1 MATRKKNNTGLFVI
15 GGAVILGGLA
25 YLFRDKLKSVLGF
38 TKEEEDLDGNPPN
51 NQGNSLVV
59 VKDKDNNDIVV
70 PVTSEKIKRGDKGA
84 QVTQLQ
90 KLINLILKV
99 QKQNSSLIKE
109 DGNFGEGTEKSL
121 LIFSDDYKKNKY
133 TTIDKTRNIYIRN
146 LAKKGLPF
154 PEYYKTLPNKD
165 DLMKIYLANLLKK

>member
-38 TKEEEDLDGNPPN
+38 TTDDEELGGNLPKDDN
-51 NQGNSLVV
+51 ALVV

-84 QVTQLQ
+84 QVSQLQ

-99 QKQNSSLIKE
+99 QKQNSSIIEE
-109 DGNFGEGTEKSL
+109 DGDFGKNTDKAL

-133 TTIDKTRNIYIRN
+133 TTIALTRNIYIRN

-154 PEYYKTLPNKD
+154 PEYYKTLPNKE
-165 DLMKIYLANLLKK
+165 DLMKIYLANLIKK

>member
-1 MATRKKNNTGLFVI
+1 MAIRKKNNTGLFVI

-25 YLFRDKLKSVLGF
+25 YLFRDKIKTVLGF
-38 TKEEEDLDGNPPN
+38 AVNDTEDTN
-51 NQGNSLVV
+51 NTQTETDLVV
-59 VKDKDNNDIVV
+59 VKDENNNNIVV
-70 PVTSEKIKRGDKGA
+70 PVTTEKIKRGDKGS

-99 QKQNSSLIKE
+99 QKQNSSLVKE
-109 DGNFGEGTEKSL
+109 DGDFGKNTDKAL

-133 TTIDKTRNIYIRN
+133 TTIALTRNIYIRN

-165 DLMKIYLANLLKK
+165 DLLKIYLANLLKK

>member
-1 MATRKKNNTGLFVI
+1 MAIRKKNNTGLYVI
-15 GGAVILGGLA
+15 GGAVILGGLG
-25 YLFRDKLKSVLGF
+25 YLFRENIKKVLGF
-38 TKEEEDLDGNPPN
+38 TVDDEDDIVTTKTDTDLI
-51 NQGNSLVV
+51 V

-70 PVTSEKIKRGDKGA
+70 PVTTEKIKRGDKGA

-99 QKQNSSLIKE
+99 QKQNSSFVKE
-109 DGNFGEGTEKSL
+109 DGDFGKNTDKAL
-121 LIFSDDYKKNKY
+121 LIFSDDYKKNGY
-133 TTIDKTRNIYIRN
+133 TTIALTRNIYIRN

-154 PEYYKTLPNKD
+154 PEYYKTLPNKS